1 MISSVKCFGCV
12 VIKVENNFLDDVI
25 RFELRIEIQIELQIE
40 SIDVHF
46 YDSLSGSQNQAVKVG
61 VFGGTI
67 FLIRSRLS
75 CDSID
80 VDCDSKDVLLRS
92 FS

>member
-1 MISSVKCFGCV
+1 M
-12 VIKVENNFLDDVI
+12 ENNFLDDVI

-40 SIDVHF
+40 SIDVYF
-46 YDSLSGSQNQAVKVG
+46 FDSLSGSQNQAVKRSVLG
-61 VFGGTI
+61 RTI
-67 FLIRSRLS
+67 FLFGSRIS

-80 VDCDSKDVLLRS
+80 VDGESKDVLLLA